1 MTVFQKD
8 LRRQK
13 YMGIV
18 NTGVM
23 KITGES
29 FMDQRLSDRCNNE
42 LPVYHVLND
51 DVNSWNGEHKQILCL
66 APRPLSAVDIRVV
79 DEWKITRTVQCWPV
93 ASNEERF
100 LRCMDQS
107 VSLGLT

>member
-42 LPVYHVLND
+42 LPVCHVLND
-51 DVNSWNGEHKQILCL
+51 DVNS
-66 APRPLSAVDIRVV
+66 
-79 DEWKITRTVQCWPV
+79 
-93 ASNEERF
+93 
-100 LRCMDQS
+100 
-107 VSLGLT
+107 